1 MSSMYTALHQDKV
14 RNLAVIA
21 PVIEGQKDFTVIGN
35 LAKNMDVD
43 KMLQVMGNLQSEQL
57 YAFT

>member
-21 PVIEGQKDFTVIGN
+21 PVIEGHFTVIGN

-57 YAFT
+57 YACT